1 MENKLKPLAKSVF
14 ILLGLTAVASARD
27 APIHDKMFVS
37 SMTTLII

>member
-27 APIHDKMFVS
+27 PPIHDKMFVS
-37 SMTTLII
+37 SMTALII